1 MATAVEQIEPVK
13 PVITGSISFAELV
26 RSPQYKRLTPS
37 QKFWFI
43 AYLAS
48 GDEVFAARLAFHCRS
63 ELNTRNLARQT
74 SKSPRVRAAINLYCG
89 KSEREIFLEELER
102 TIRASAD
109 GSVAK
114 VRAMSLY
121 AKLKFDIAD
130 EPEAK
135 DASKNPPEPTPKFSV
150 GDVVVQRGVRFR
162 ATKVSVEGKV
172 LEAEEIA

>member
-1 MATAVEQIEPVK
+1 MAATVEPVIK
-13 PVITGSISFAELV
+13 SGGISWAEFE
-26 RSPQYKRLTPS
+26 STTQWKRLTPA

-74 SKSPRVRAAINLYCG
+74 SKSPRVVAALNVYRG
-89 KSEREIFLEELER
+89 KSEREVFLEELER
-102 TIRASAD
+102 TIRASED

-121 AKLKFDIAD
+121 ARLKFDIAD

-135 DASKNPPEPTPKFSV
+135 DATKNPPEPAPKFAV
-150 GDVVVQRGVRFR
+150 GDICVQDGVRYR
-162 ATKVSVEGKV
+162 VTSIDEHGKPLAADEV
-172 LEAEEIA
+172 ISNAV